1 MPICQRKIEDQE
13 VKEKEL
19 RTTKKD
25 VEAEIQAFGDVN
37 AALKLRAVELKAE
50 MEAQK
55 KKFKTANAAQ
65 EERKRKKKKLSQEVK
80 VLTEEISKRR
90 ATVSDFEEKS
100 KERKGQINTLM
111 EQVRALEA
119 QIATTNNHTHH
130 LRTNIRE
137 AEVAMQSAQ
146 GELVNLK
153 GLVASSKK
161 EVQALKA
168 SGNNR
173 IAAFGAQMPKIVE
186 EIRKCRGFTKAPIG
200 PLGAHINMVEGS
212 DDKLARAVEGEL
224 GGLVSSFLCDNSADQ
239 RTLYNLFQKMQLRS
253 IPPIF
258 TCKFTNMKHNIAA
271 SKVQHERHCTL
282 IDYVDI
288 ADANVFNRVID
299 SCSLERVLF
308 IPTEAEAQA
317 LLSSVNTV
325 PRNLLHANVPNYQYY
340 PAPNYRSYF
349 KQDQTRGV
357 LKASIE
363 EVIAKREEQ
372 LASQQA
378 EVAKGEAKV
387 AEANAE
393 RRRFEGKLKEEENQ
407 VKRVQEQARR
417 VNAHITEL
425 RNEEENEAP
434 VDIAALEDDLQVAQE
449 DIQKIDGELEMEQ
462 EKVGVEYEAVKAAK
476 AAYVR
481 ADEEY
486 QDKTEGLGPLE
497 AKLEAIEDGIRKASR
512 ECAHYKT
519 KMGEYK
525 QRLAEAEAV
534 AQGKR
539 AEVEAA
545 IVRAKEWSEE
555 KVESRKKVDSLK
567 KEIVKLE
574 ESLKRQAETQESRE
588 VVTLEYQR
596 LKDVFAKADAQVQ
609 LN

>member
-1 MPICQRKIEDQE
+1 M
-13 VKEKEL
+13 

-37 AALKLRAVELKAE
+37 AALKLRAAELKAE
-50 MEAQK
+50 LEAQK
-55 KKFKTANAAQ
+55 KKFKTANTAQ
-65 EERKRKKKKLSQEVK
+65 EERKRRKKKLSQEVK

-258 TCKFTNMKHNIAA
+258 TCKFTDMKHNIAA

-357 LKASIE
+357 LKESLK
-363 EVIAKREEQ
+363 VRIAKREEQ
-372 LASQQA
+372 LVSEKAA
-378 EVAKGEAKV
+378 VARVEPKV
-387 AEANAE
+387 EEANAK
-393 RRRFEGKLKEEENQ
+393 RRRLEKNLRNQMNQMKGVEEQLKLVKGEICELKNKEAREAHLHIAVQKDYLCDDCRYCQQKLK
-407 VKRVQEQARR
+407 KRYYF
-417 VNAHITEL
+417 
-425 RNEEENEAP
+425 
-434 VDIAALEDDLQVAQE
+434 
-449 DIQKIDGELEMEQ
+449 
-462 EKVGVEYEAVKAAK
+462 VG
-476 AAYVR
+476 
-481 ADEEY
+481 
-486 QDKTEGLGPLE
+486 GLYL
-497 AKLEAIEDGIRKASR
+497 
-512 ECAHYKT
+512 
-519 KMGEYK
+519 
-525 QRLAEAEAV
+525 
-534 AQGKR
+534 
-539 AEVEAA
+539 
-545 IVRAKEWSEE
+545 
-555 KVESRKKVDSLK
+555 DSL
-567 KEIVKLE
+567 
-574 ESLKRQAETQESRE
+574 
-588 VVTLEYQR
+588 
-596 LKDVFAKADAQVQ
+596 
-609 LN
+609 